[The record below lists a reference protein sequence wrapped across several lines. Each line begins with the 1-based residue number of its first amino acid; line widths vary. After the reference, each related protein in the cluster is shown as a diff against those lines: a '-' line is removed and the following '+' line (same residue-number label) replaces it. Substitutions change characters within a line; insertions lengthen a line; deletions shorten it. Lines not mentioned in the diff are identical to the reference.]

1 MLGGQMSAHPF
12 QIDSY
17 AADADNSKTI
27 VSDQTKATIAD
38 IKKTLG
44 KY

>member
-1 MLGGQMSAHPF
+1 MLCGQMSTHSLK
-12 QIDSY
+12 IDSY

-27 VSDQTKATIAD
+27 VTDQTKATIAD